1 MVYICLFNDQTVI
14 SILTRLRSI
23 MRKKILYLS
32 ILFVSFLYSCRKT
45 GTKALQEGDYVNAVM
60 QSTERL
66 LREGDHEKS
75 KEVLM
80 QSYPLAKED
89 LETQIQ
95 RTIQS
100 QQPFKEE
107 QLVGYYQE
115 LNQMYRAI
123 QNCVACR
130 RIVAPQ
136 DYSGAEQDV
145 RMRAFDARLDA
156 GEQALA
162 QNTMT
167 SGRIAL
173 NHFETANRIL
183 PGQSG
188 ILQKIEEALFLGS
201 VHVVVEQPT
210 LNSRLY
216 DYSQAYFQEQ
226 INGFLQ
232 TNRRLNQ
239 FVRFYDPK
247 EAEAMKLTPDQVI
260 RLQFVDFTVGQ
271 TRVQSEKKMV
281 TSKDSVKTGDATIEG
296 KKVPVFAKVNAEF
309 INNRKEVLSQG
320 ILQMQILDYRQ
331 DKIVYSQEFAGQY
344 KWVNEWATV
353 NGDTRA
359 ITPQELALTK
369 QREELPP
376 PPQQLF
382 IEFCKPIYNQVT
394 SRIRSYYSNK

>member
-1 MVYICLFNDQTVI
+1 M
-14 SILTRLRSI
+14 
-23 MRKKILYLS
+23 MRKKVLYSS
-32 ILFVSFLYSCRKT
+32 IFLLSFLFSCRKT
-45 GTKALQEGDYVNAVM
+45 GTKALQEGDYVNAVL

-66 LREGDHEKS
+66 QREGDHVKS
-75 KEVLM
+75 QEVLL
-80 QSYPLAKED
+80 QSYPLAKID
-89 LETQIQ
+89 LQTQIQ

-100 QQPFKEE
+100 QAPFKEE
-107 QLVGYYQE
+107 KLIGYYQE
-115 LNQMYRAI
+115 LNKMYRAV

-130 RIVAPQ
+130 RLIEPE
-136 DYSGAEQDV
+136 DFSNAEQDA
-145 RMRAFDARLDA
+145 RLRAFDERLFA
-156 GEQALA
+156 GEQSMA

-167 SGRIAL
+167 SGRLAL
-173 NHFETANRIL
+173 THFETANRIL

-239 FVRFYDPK
+239 FIRFYQPD
-247 EAEAMKLTPDQVI
+247 EAEAIKLTPDQIV
-260 RLQFVDFTVGQ
+260 RLQFVDFSVGQ
-271 TRVQSEKKMV
+271 TRIQSEKKTV
-281 TSKDSVKTGDATIEG
+281 TSKDSVKTGEAKIDG
-296 KKVPVFAKVNAEF
+296 KKVSVFAKVNAEF
-309 INNRKEVLSQG
+309 IKNRKEVLSQG

-359 ITPQELALTK
+359 LTQQELAFTK

>member
-1 MVYICLFNDQTVI
+1 MKKSYLFF
-14 SILTRLRSI
+14 
-23 MRKKILYLS
+23 
-32 ILFVSFLYSCRKT
+32 LFSLAHLLFSCRKT
-45 GTKALQEGDYVNAVM
+45 GTKALQEGDYINAVM

-66 LREGDHEKS
+66 QREGDHAKS
-75 KEVLM
+75 REVLI
-80 QSYPLAKED
+80 QSYPLALED
-89 LETQIQ
+89 LEMQVQ

-100 QQPFKEE
+100 QVPFKEE
-107 QLVGYYQE
+107 LLIGYYQE
-115 LNQMYRAI
+115 LNTMYQAI

-130 RIVAPQ
+130 RLVNPK
-136 DYSGAEQDV
+136 DFSGAEQDA
-145 RMRAFDARLDA
+145 RLRAFDERLRA
-156 GEQALA
+156 GDQAMA

-167 SGRIAL
+167 AGRLAL

-183 PGQSG
+183 PGQMG
-188 ILQKIEEALFLGS
+188 VAQKLEEALFLGS

-216 DYSQAYFQEQ
+216 EYSQAYFQEQ
-226 INGFLQ
+226 INEFLQ

-239 FVRFYDPK
+239 FIRFYQPE
-247 EAEAMKLTPDQVI
+247 EAETIKLTPDQVV

-271 TRVQSEKKMV
+271 TRIQSEKKIA
-281 TSKDSVKTGDATIEG
+281 TSKDSVKTGEATIEG
-296 KKVPVFAKVNAEF
+296 KKVPVFAKVNAEY
-309 INNRKEVLSQG
+309 IKNRKEVLSQG

-331 DKIVYSQEFAGQY
+331 DKVVYSQEFAGQY

-359 ITPQELALTK
+359 LTAQELAFTK

-382 IEFCKPIYNQVT
+382 IEFCKPIYNQLT

>member
-1 MVYICLFNDQTVI
+1 MKKSYLFF
-14 SILTRLRSI
+14 
-23 MRKKILYLS
+23 
-32 ILFVSFLYSCRKT
+32 LFSLAHLLFSCRKT
-45 GTKALQEGDYVNAVM
+45 GTKALQEGDYINAVM

-66 LREGDHEKS
+66 QREGDHAKS
-75 KEVLM
+75 REVLI
-80 QSYPLAKED
+80 QSYPLALED
-89 LETQIQ
+89 LEMQVQ

-100 QQPFKEE
+100 QVPFKEE
-107 QLVGYYQE
+107 LLIGYYQE
-115 LNQMYRAI
+115 LNTMYQAI

-130 RIVAPQ
+130 RLVNPK
-136 DYSGAEQDV
+136 DFSGAEQDA
-145 RMRAFDARLDA
+145 RLRAFDERLRA
-156 GEQALA
+156 GDQAMA

-167 SGRIAL
+167 AGRLAL

-183 PGQSG
+183 PGQMG
-188 ILQKIEEALFLGS
+188 VAQKLEEALFLGS

-216 DYSQAYFQEQ
+216 EYSQAYFQEQ

-239 FVRFYDPK
+239 FIRFYQPE
-247 EAEAMKLTPDQVI
+247 EAEAIKLTPDQVV

-271 TRVQSEKKMV
+271 TRIQSEKKIA
-281 TSKDSVKTGDATIEG
+281 TSKDSVKTGEATIEG
-296 KKVPVFAKVNAEF
+296 KKVPVFAKVNAEY
-309 INNRKEVLSQG
+309 IKNRKEVLSQG

-331 DKIVYSQEFAGQY
+331 DKVVYSQEFAGQY

-359 ITPQELALTK
+359 LTAQELAFTK

-382 IEFCKPIYNQVT
+382 IEFCKPIYNQLT